1 MRIKV
6 GDLVRVIAARDQ
18 SLWELSHIGKTGLLV
33 EITYLTSRPR
43 YKVLIED
50 HFVFFHG
57 VDLVPLTDEMS
68 YDK

>member
-1 MRIKV
+1 MRFKV
-6 GDLVRVIAARDQ
+6 GYLVRVIYDLEQ
-18 SLWELSHIGKTGLLV
+18 SLWQRSHIGKTGLLV